1 MLDADHF
8 DSAVLEF
15 TTELIS
21 RVSVTPEDAG
31 CQDLIAARLQAAG
44 FSVEWID
51 AGDVRNLWAVRTFD
65 DAGPHL
71 LLAGHTDV
79 VPSGPE
85 ADWSTP
91 PFTPTVQGERLY
103 GRGAA
108 DMKASLAAMVVAVE
122 HLVESAAPLTGTLS
136 FLLTSDEEGD
146 AIHGTRHAV
155 EVLNARGIR
164 PDYCVVGEPS
174 SSHHI
179 GDVVRCGRRGS
190 LNAKLIV
197 RGIQGHVAYPHDA
210 ENPIHET
217 LAALAELTGMH
228 WDDGNEY
235 YPPTSLQVS
244 NINAG
249 TGATNVIPGSLEILF
264 NLRFNTLQ
272 TSSGIQTAV
281 ETLLD
286 RHELDYDLDWQL
298 SGEPFLTERGEL
310 TAAVCAAIEGETGH
324 EPELST
330 SGGTSDGRFISPWCV
345 PGSNQVEVVELGP
358 TNATI
363 HKVNECI
370 DLAEMAPLTRIYA
383 DIVLR
388 LLGLPGLPG
397 LPGAES

>member
-1 MLDADHF
+1 MLDAEQF
-8 DSAVLEF
+8 DDAVLAF

-31 CQDLIAARLQAAG
+31 CQDLIAARLEAAG

-51 AGDVRNLWAVRTFD
+51 AGDVRNLWATRKFD
-65 DAGPHL
+65 DSGPHL

-91 PFTPTVQGERLY
+91 PFAPTVKDNRLY

-108 DMKASLAAMVVAVE
+108 DMKTSLAAMVVAVE
-122 HLVESAAPLTGTLS
+122 HLVTSATTLTGTLS
-136 FLLTSDEEGD
+136 FLLTSDEEGE
-146 AIHGTRHAV
+146 AVHGTRHAV
-155 EVLNARGIR
+155 EVLNERGIR

-174 SSHHI
+174 SSHQI

-190 LNAKLIV
+190 LNAKLTV
-197 RGIQGHVAYPHDA
+197 RGVQGHVAYPQDA
-210 ENPIHET
+210 NNPIHG
-217 LAALAELTGMH
+217 ALTALGELTDMR
-228 WDDGNEY
+228 WDEGNEY
-235 YPPTSLQVS
+235 YPPTSLQIS
-244 NINAG
+244 NVNAG
-249 TGATNVIPGSLEILF
+249 TGATNVIPGSLEVLF

-272 TSSGIQTAV
+272 TSSGIQATVAA
-281 ETLLD
+281 LLD

-298 SGEPFLTERGEL
+298 SGEPFLTERGAL
-310 TAAVCAAIEGETGH
+310 TAAVCAAIEHETGRQ
-324 EPELST
+324 PELST

-358 TNATI
+358 SNATI

-370 DLAEMAPLTRIYA
+370 DLTEMGPLTRIYA
-383 DIVLR
+383 HIVLD
-388 LLGLPGLPG
+388 LLQKPA
-397 LPGAES
+397 GAVS